1 MGSLASSCS
10 ERTTTCSDF
19 YQLSQLLRLFPLT
32 SAPRKLSTPN
42 IIMAMEVPTVDT
54 TMEGTIPTPME
65 GTTVGTTHI
74 LMEGTIVGTTLIPM
88 LDTIPMEE
96 VTTKPT
102 PCLVFLDAEQLNVTG
117 NYQKNNLTT

>member
-42 IIMAMEVPTVDT
+42 IIMAMEVPIVDT

-65 GTTVGTTHI
+65 GTTVGTTPI
-74 LMEGTIVGTTLIPM
+74 LMEGTIVDTTPIPM

-96 VTTKPT
+96 VTTKPIH
-102 PCLVFLDAEQLNVTG
+102 CLVCLDAELLECHWNH
-117 NYQKNNLTT
+117 QKK